1 MQKAAVVPEVS
12 AEAEADR
19 KTGVLCL
26 PRLYKADSSPV
37 TSFLNGN

>member
-19 KTGVLCL
+19 KTGVCSLFA
-26 PRLYKADSSPV
+26 KALQS
-37 TSFLNGN
+37 